1 MSLVLVLKM
10 ADTGNKTTYKSA
22 REKFLG
28 LSLESTRKS
37 YYPQLQKHLEVA
49 RENEKRLQLLIDN
62 LPARISYVDS
72 KERYVF
78 VNREYEKTFGLNRDQ
93 MVGKSVETIVGRDN
107 YVNIKQHMH
116 DALSGKNVQF
126 EMTFT
131 GPKGETQWR
140 EVSYVPDTNHRGEVS
155 GFYVLSID
163 LTEKKRAEQEKL
175 NLEAKLRQA
184 QKMESIGTLAG
195 GVAHDF
201 NNILGIILGNAEL
214 IMDDFPEWNPA
225 KYHLEEIKKAS
236 HRAKDVV
243 RQLLSF
249 ARKTELEKRPIN
261 IVHVVKESLK
271 LLRSSIPTS
280 IEFHMNI
287 PKDVDTILAD
297 PTQINQILLNLCTNA
312 YHAMPDG
319 GTIEVILKNMELG
332 DRAAAR
338 YRDLNPGRY
347 VNLTVSDTGHGIPEA
362 EIDRIF
368 EPYFTTK
375 EIGKGTGMGLA
386 VVHGIV
392 NRLDAVITVASEV
405 GQRTTFNIYF
415 PVIGKKAAQK
425 IQTEEELP
433 KGSERILF
441 VDDEESM
448 VKLGKIRLERLG
460 YQVEATKNPLEALE
474 LFHAG
479 PDQFDLVITD
489 MTMPNL
495 TGDKLAHLVKK
506 IRSDVP
512 VILCTGFSEK
522 VDGHIEDLDIDS
534 FLMKPIENAE
544 LAKTIRKVLN
554 GVVNSRQE

>member
-1 MSLVLVLKM
+1 VLKM

>member
-1 MSLVLVLKM
+1 MLKM